1 MNVSKNWAWQGGL
14 SHIKNALIH
23 GYNEPWLLF
32 WARYKPFYSLGVIL
46 KKSLLAGLFAVAGV
60 TLASSVF
67 AQLPAKMMPLAAD
80 VVVLS
85 ATVDSVDAKKRIV
98 VLKDANGNLAQ
109 MNVAKSVND
118 LDKVKK
124 GDVFLVEHAQAVAV
138 GLTAVGKD
146 QKPGVSGVR
155 SVVVAGKGSAKP
167 FEETTDTVYATVKIS
182 TIDQKTRIVTFTMPN
197 GEKQKVKVDQA
208 VLGLE
213 KFKAGDDVMVEFV
226 DDTAIGFV
234 TPKK

>member
-1 MNVSKNWAWQGGL
+1 M
-14 SHIKNALIH
+14 
-23 GYNEPWLLF
+23 
-32 WARYKPFYSLGVIL
+32 
-46 KKSLLAGLFAVAGV
+46 KKSLLAGLFAAVGITFA
-60 TLASSVF
+60 ASVF
-67 AQLPAKMMPLAAD
+67 AQAPAKMLPLAAE

-85 ATVDSVDAKKRIV
+85 ATVDSVDVKKRIV
-98 VLKDANGNLAQ
+98 VLKDVNGNLVQ

-124 GDVFLVEHAQAVAV
+124 GDLFLVEHAQAIAV

-146 QKPGVSGVR
+146 QKPGVSSVR

-167 FEETTDTVYATVKIS
+167 FEETTDTIYATVKIS
-182 TIDQKTRIVTFTMPN
+182 TIDQKTRIVTTFTMPN
-197 GEKQKVKVDQA
+197 GEKQKVKVDPA

>member
-1 MNVSKNWAWQGGL
+1 MVTMNCGSVL
-14 SHIKNALIH
+14 SPS
-23 GYNEPWLLF
+23 ET
-32 WARYKPFYSLGVIL
+32 FYSLGVIL
-46 KKSLLAGLFAVAGV
+46 KKSLLAGLFAAAGL
-60 TLASSVF
+60 TLASTVF

-167 FEETTDTVYATVKIS
+167 FEETTDTIYATVKIS
-182 TIDQKTRIVTFTMPN
+182 TIDQKTRIVTFTMPS

-213 KFKAGDDVMVEFV
+213 KFKAGDDVMVEFI

>member
-1 MNVSKNWAWQGGL
+1 M
-14 SHIKNALIH
+14 
-23 GYNEPWLLF
+23 
-32 WARYKPFYSLGVIL
+32 
-46 KKSLLAGLFAVAGV
+46 KKSLLVSLFAAAGMIG
-60 TLASSVF
+60 ASSAF
-67 AQLPAKMMPLAAD
+67 AQLPAKMLPLAAD

-85 ATVDSVDAKKRIV
+85 ATVDSVDVKKRIV

-138 GLTAVGKD
+138 GLTAAGKD
-146 QKPGVSGVR
+146 AKPGVSGVR
-155 SVVVAGKGSAKP
+155 SVTVAGKGSAKP

-182 TIDQKTRIVTFTMPN
+182 TIDQKTRVVTFTMPN

-213 KFKAGDDVMVEFV
+213 KFKAGDDVIIEFV

>member
-1 MNVSKNWAWQGGL
+1 M
-14 SHIKNALIH
+14 
-23 GYNEPWLLF
+23 
-32 WARYKPFYSLGVIL
+32 
-46 KKSLLAGLFAVAGV
+46 KKSLLTGLFTAANLAFVSVA
-60 TLASSVF
+60 F
-67 AQLPAKMMPLAAD
+67 AQAPAKMLPLAAE
-80 VVVLS
+80 VAVLT
-85 ATVDSVDAKKRIV
+85 ATVDSVDVKNRIV

-124 GDVFLVEHAQAVAV
+124 GDVFVVEHAQAIAV
-138 GLTAVGKD
+138 GLTAAAKGS
-146 QKPGVSGVR
+146 KPSVSGVR
-155 SVVVAGKGSAKP
+155 SVTVAGKGSAKP
-167 FEETTDTVYATVKIS
+167 FEETTDTIYATVKIT
-182 TIDQKTRIVTFTMPN
+182 TIDAKTRIVTFTLPS

>member
-1 MNVSKNWAWQGGL
+1 M
-14 SHIKNALIH
+14 
-23 GYNEPWLLF
+23 
-32 WARYKPFYSLGVIL
+32 
-46 KKSLLAGLFAVAGV
+46 KKSLLAGLFAAAGV

-109 MNVAKSVND
+109 MNVSKSIND

-167 FEETTDTVYATVKIS
+167 FEETTETVYATVKIS
-182 TIDQKTRIVTFTMPN
+182 TIDQKTRIVTFTMPS
-197 GEKQKVKVDQA
+197 GEKQKVKVDPA

-213 KFKAGDDVMVEFV
+213 KFKAGDDVIVEFV

>member
-1 MNVSKNWAWQGGL
+1 MKNTL
-14 SHIKNALIH
+14 LTTLI
-23 GYNEPWLLF
+23 
-32 WARYKPFYSLGVIL
+32 ASLG
-46 KKSLLAGLFAVAGV
+46 LLA
-60 TLASSVF
+60 ASSVY
-67 AQLPAKMMPLAAD
+67 AQAPAKMLPLAAEA
-80 VVVLS
+80 VVLT
-85 ATVDSVDAKKRIV
+85 ATVDSVDVKKRIV
-98 VLKDANGNLAQ
+98 VLKDANGNFAQ

-124 GDVFLVEHAQAVAV
+124 GDLFVVEHAQAIAV
-138 GLTAVGKD
+138 GLVAVAKD
-146 QKPGVSGVR
+146 VKPGVSGVR
-155 SVVVAGKGSAKP
+155 SVVISGKGSAKP

-182 TIDQKTRIVTFTMPN
+182 TIDAKTRIVTFTLPS
-197 GEKQKVKVDQA
+197 GEKQKVKVDPS

>member
-1 MNVSKNWAWQGGL
+1 MVTMISV
-14 SHIKNALIH
+14 LI
-23 GYNEPWLLF
+23 GAQSN
-32 WARYKPFYSLGVIL
+32 PFTCLGVIL
-46 KKSLLAGLFAVAGV
+46 KKSLLAGLFAAAG
-60 TLASSVF
+60 LAFATSAF
-67 AQLPAKMMPLAAD
+67 AQAPAKMLPLAAE

-85 ATVDSVDAKKRIV
+85 ATVDSVDVKKRIV

-109 MNVAKSVND
+109 MNVAKSIND

-124 GDVFLVEHAQAVAV
+124 GDVFLVEHAQAIAI
-138 GLTAVGKD
+138 GLTAAPKD
-146 QKPGVSGVR
+146 AKPGVSGVR
-155 SVVVAGKGSAKP
+155 SVTIAGKGAAKP

-182 TIDQKTRIVTFTMPN
+182 TIDAKTRVVTFTMPS
-197 GEKQKVKVDQA
+197 GEKQKVKVDPA